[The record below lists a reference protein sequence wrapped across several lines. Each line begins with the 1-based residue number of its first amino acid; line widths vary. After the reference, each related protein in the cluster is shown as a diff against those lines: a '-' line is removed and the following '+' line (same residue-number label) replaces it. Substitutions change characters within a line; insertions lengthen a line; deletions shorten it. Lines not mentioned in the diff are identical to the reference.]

1 MHIGVRPSASTV
13 PATGIGQTM
22 ARHKT
27 AIGVALMLALGVAS
41 HAVAQTTAPHTA
53 KTPAAVA
60 AVTLGAV
67 ADGTQDDEPSGARDG
82 DISLPRDR
90 LDWHLPYPE
99 AHRPAALELLRRAK
113 QEGSK
118 ALAANITHVL
128 ERVDTIRRAEKLNL
142 TLEDA
147 LRRALNNSY
156 VIKTAAYNPAMD
168 TTRVVEAEA
177 AFDALFFINVI
188 KNIQDRPSGSQLTST
203 DVDFFSLDSG
213 VRKLLPVGTQI
224 SARFGMQRT
233 KTSIQF
239 QQINPEYFSNIILE
253 MRQPFLRG
261 FGIDQNRSLIV
272 IANNDRRVSEL
283 AFGRQVRDTLRQ
295 VEESYWNLVRTRREV
310 VITARALADFEA
322 IYTYLVARRDFDVV
336 PVQLA
341 ATKADL
347 ERTRAEFV
355 RNCASVFD
363 AEDTLIAAMNAPDVD
378 LADDIEIIPTDFP
391 VLDRIVVDRL
401 AEAQTALDNRPEI
414 KESELAVA
422 TARIAVGRAKN
433 AELPKLD
440 VSFRYTI
447 DGLAGT
453 ADKAFDEVS
462 RHNFTEYFVGVE
474 FEVPIG
480 NRGPRAAHHR
490 ARLQHGQA
498 VAALKARFEEVILDV
513 NLAVRRLGSTY
524 DELDPWYESVEA
536 SEREVSS
543 IVARAERMDIN
554 TLRNELNAHQGL
566 ANVRRT
572 MLGKLVDYNIAII
585 DLERAKGTLLRHYN
599 VVIAPDG
606 E

>member
-1 MHIGVRPSASTV
+1 
-13 PATGIGQTM
+13 M

-27 AIGVALMLALGVAS
+27 AIGVALMLAVGVES
-41 HAVAQTTAPHTA
+41 HATAQTVVPPTARA
-53 KTPAAVA
+53 PAAA
-60 AVTLGAV
+60 ASVTLGAA
-67 ADGTQDDEPSGARDG
+67 ADGTQDDAPSGRHDG

-90 LDWHLPYPE
+90 LDWHMPDPE
-99 AHRPAALELLRRAK
+99 VHRPVALELARRAK
-113 QEGSK
+113 EEGNK

-128 ERVDTIRRAEKLNL
+128 ERVNTIRRVEKLNL

-203 DVDFFSLDSG
+203 DVDFFNLDSG

-295 VEESYWNLVRTRREV
+295 VEEGYWNLVRTRREV

-355 RNCASVFD
+355 RNCANVFD
-363 AEDTLIAAMNAPDVD
+363 AEDALIAAMNAPDVD

-391 VLDRIVVDRL
+391 MFDRIVVDRL

-422 TARIAVGRAKN
+422 TAKIAVGRAKN

-440 VSFRYTI
+440 VSFRYSI

-462 RHNFTEYFVGVE
+462 RHNFTEYYVGVE

-480 NRGPRAAHHR
+480 NRGPRAAHLR

-554 TLRNELNAHQGL
+554 TLRNELNAHQSL